1 MQIRSR
7 ISPQGFRSRVLHRI
21 WVHHRSV
28 PSHARLVSHA
38 SQPTSLSLSLL
49 TVCHALGGATRRNR
63 AKPKED
69 GARATPG
76 ESSSPATQ
84 RQELADAAHTL
95 RSRTRQAREDPGP
108 SGPAA
113 STDTAT
119 AVYGEAPPAA
129 TVSRQPRTRR
139 ERPGS
144 PVEAPT
150 PPVPAPEAEAQ
161 DLVSDADE
169 DDEARTV
176 PYALETESP

>member
-1 MQIRSR
+1 MHVS
-7 ISPQGFRSRVLHRI
+7 SPTLHNPPL
-21 WVHHRSV
+21 S
-28 PSHARLVSHA
+28 L
-38 SQPTSLSLSLL
+38 SLSLSLL
-49 TVCHALGGATRRNR
+49 TVYHAMGGATRRNR
-63 AKPKED
+63 AKPKGD

-84 RQELADAAHTL
+84 RQELADAAHAL
-95 RSRTRQAREDPGP
+95 RSRTRHHRALRQALTPQG
-108 SGPAA
+108 
-113 STDTAT
+113 AT

-129 TVSRQPRTRR
+129 TTVPRQPRTRR

-169 DDEARTV
+169 DDAARTV